1 MCSDRDVAEAEWDGP
16 CAVPYTRTAQADRGK
31 GTRMRVIKTF
41 DSVESLGDRFE
52 SEVFQDISTEMLY
65 VYHKGEN
72 QWYQYRW
79 APGRRE
85 ITLIDKTSSD
95 LPIVL
100 QVYP

>member
-1 MCSDRDVAEAEWDGP
+1 
-16 CAVPYTRTAQADRGK
+16 
-31 GTRMRVIKTF
+31 MRVIKTF
-41 DSVESLGDRFE
+41 DSIASLGDRFG

-65 VYHKGEN
+65 VYHTVEN

-85 ITLIDKTSSD
+85 ITLMGKSSSE

>member
-1 MCSDRDVAEAEWDGP
+1 L
-16 CAVPYTRTAQADRGK
+16 
-31 GTRMRVIKTF
+31 RVIKTF

-52 SEVFQDISTEMLY
+52 SEVFQDISNEMLY

-85 ITLIDKTSSD
+85 ITLIGRASSD

>member
-1 MCSDRDVAEAEWDGP
+1 
-16 CAVPYTRTAQADRGK
+16 
-31 GTRMRVIKTF
+31 MRVIKTF
-41 DSVESLGDRFE
+41 DSIGSLGDRFE

-65 VYHKGEN
+65 VYDKVEN

-85 ITLIDKTSSD
+85 ITLIGKTGSD
-95 LPIVL
+95 LPIVI

>member
-1 MCSDRDVAEAEWDGP
+1 V
-16 CAVPYTRTAQADRGK
+16 
-31 GTRMRVIKTF
+31 RVIRTF

-65 VYHKGEN
+65 VYLKSEN

-85 ITLIDKTSSD
+85 IALVGQSSSE
-95 LPIVL
+95 LPIVI

>member
-1 MCSDRDVAEAEWDGP
+1 
-16 CAVPYTRTAQADRGK
+16 
-31 GTRMRVIKTF
+31 MRVIITF

-65 VYHKGEN
+65 VYHKAEN
-72 QWYQYRW
+72 QWYQYRY

-85 ITLIDKTSSD
+85 ITLIGKASSD

>member
-1 MCSDRDVAEAEWDGP
+1 
-16 CAVPYTRTAQADRGK
+16 
-31 GTRMRVIKTF
+31 MRVIKTF
-41 DSVESLGDRFE
+41 DSVEALGDRFE
-52 SEVFQDISTEMLY
+52 SEVFQEISSEMLY
-65 VYHKGEN
+65 VYHKGQN

-85 ITLIDKTSSD
+85 ITLMGQCSGE

>member
-1 MCSDRDVAEAEWDGP
+1 MMTGFTVVGQERGGNGKDGRER
-16 CAVPYTRTAQADRGK
+16 AAL
-31 GTRMRVIKTF
+31 MRVIKTF
-41 DSVESLGDRFE
+41 DSVGSLGDRFE

-85 ITLIDKTSSD
+85 ITLMGKSSSD
-95 LPIVL
+95 LPIVI